1 MRSEYVQLLGYA
13 DGKKALDMNRES
25 LPVEGIPELIDWRD
39 LGAVTKVKD
48 QGTCGSCY
56 AFSAIG
62 SFEGAWYLKHNELVE
77 FSPQNAVDCSY
88 DYENYGCM
96 GGW

>member
-1 MRSEYVQLLGYA
+1 MHDEYIQLLGYA
-13 DGKKALDMNRES
+13 DGKKALDMKRES
-25 LPVEGIPELIDWRD
+25 LPLEGVPESIDWRE

-62 SFEGAWYLKHNELVE
+62 SFEGAWYL
-77 FSPQNAVDCSY
+77 
-88 DYENYGCM
+88 
-96 GGW
+96 